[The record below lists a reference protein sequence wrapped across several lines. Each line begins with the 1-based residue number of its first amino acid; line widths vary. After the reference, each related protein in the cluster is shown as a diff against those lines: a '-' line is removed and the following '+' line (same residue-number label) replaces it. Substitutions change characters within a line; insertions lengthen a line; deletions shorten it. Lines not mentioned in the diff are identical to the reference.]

1 MSEEEATGNSSKNN
15 KYGSSPLMESSK
27 PTDNKNSFS
36 PSALEMLMTKLEKL
50 TTKQK
55 EKGMI

>member
-1 MSEEEATGNSSKNN
+1 MSEEELTGNSSKKN
-15 KYGSSPLMESSK
+15 KHRSSPLMESSK
-27 PTDNKNSFS
+27 PTDNKNPIS

-50 TTKQK
+50 TTKEK